1 MNFTAHTSL
10 SHLLPKYRPCSGRR
24 GAGLGGVRGHS
35 EEEEEEEEEDGEK
48 DAGTAAGGSRG

>member
-35 EEEEEEEEEDGEK
+35 EEEEEEEDGEK